1 MRIRPHHA
9 LCAQFFVG
17 KGYSEQ
23 FVEHM
28 YRVLAELDRDD
39 ALATLVD
46 ECDDICTACPNNR
59 NGICETTAKVSAI
72 DRRAAEAMGLKP
84 GYTLFWRDICALAR
98 HNIIGPGRLPEIC
111 KDCEWIDIYSGWFG

>member
-28 YRVLAELDRDD
+28 CRVLAELGRNG
-39 ALATLVD
+39 ALVTLTV
-46 ECDDICTACPNNR
+46 ECDDIGKKSRRIKTVGMWVP
-59 NGICETTAKVSAI
+59 
-72 DRRAAEAMGLKP
+72 DRLTR
-84 GYTLFWRDICALAR
+84 FQ
-98 HNIIGPGRLPEIC
+98 
-111 KDCEWIDIYSGWFG
+111 